1 MYIYMYIY
9 IYIYIQGK
17 HESKKTFLLKTFRC
31 KSSTVSLLQLLTL
44 EQPARNI
51 TELRKY
57 FIVHDGRKIFALFIT
72 RLNANH
78 TKYNNS

>member
-1 MYIYMYIY
+1 MYIY
-9 IYIYIQGK
+9 ICIYLYIYIYRVSMKVKK
-17 HESKKTFLLKTFRC
+17 HFYLKLFD
-31 KSSTVSLLQLLTL
+31 VSLLQLLTL

-78 TKYNNS
+78 KKYNNI